1 MSASSHKPLVAV
13 ACGGTGGHLFP
24 GIAVAELL
32 VQSGCDVLLLIS
44 QKDVD
49 QQGVKAVQ
57 NMEVV
62 AIPAVGLTR
71 TSALAFLKGFASS
84 FLQVRELF
92 RRRPPQAVLA
102 MGGFTS
108 APPVLAG
115 KICGAVTFLH
125 ESNTIPGKANRLLSH
140 VVDQAFVGFPS
151 AAKRLST
158 RSIISTGTPVRPQF
172 GGLEPGAC
180 RTALGLDPQRPV
192 LLVMGG
198 SQGASAIN
206 QLVMASLPQLAREH
220 PDLQYIH
227 LTGSAGVE
235 EVERAYRDRSCRAIV
250 SRFLTEME
258 LALGAATIAI
268 SRAGASSLAE
278 LAATR
283 MPAIL
288 IPYPFAADNHQ
299 FFNARAVADRGA
311 AMVLDQAQATP
322 EKLAELVGKILDN
335 PSLHAEMRE
344 ELVRWHAPQSAR
356 QIAQRVLYL
365 IGTFGFSG
373 YDLPAS
379 QAAAAAGAQ

>member
-1 MSASSHKPLVAV
+1 MSASNQKPLVAV

-49 QQGVKAVQ
+49 QQGVKSVQ
-57 NMEVV
+57 DMEVV
-62 AIPAVGLTR
+62 ALPAVGLTR
-71 TSALAFLKGFASS
+71 TSALAFLKGFTTS

-151 AAKRLST
+151 ASKRLST

-172 GGLEPGAC
+172 EGLEPAAC
-180 RTALGLDPQRPV
+180 REALGLDPQRPV

-198 SQGASAIN
+198 SQGASGIN
-206 QLVMASLPQLAREH
+206 QLVKAALPQLTQRH

-227 LTGSAGVE
+227 LSGSADVEGVKA
-235 EVERAYRDRSCRAIV
+235 AYRDYRCRSIAAP
-250 SRFLTEME
+250 FLTEMD

-283 MPAIL
+283 VPAIL

-299 FFNARAVADRGA
+299 FFNARALADRGA
-311 AMVLDQAQATP
+311 AMLLDQAQATP
-322 EKLAELVGKILDN
+322 DKLAELVGRILEN
-335 PSLHAEMRE
+335 PTLYAEMRE
-344 ELVRWHAPQSAR
+344 ELVRWHAPQAPR

-373 YDLPAS
+373 YDMPAS
-379 QAAAAAGAQ
+379 QATAAVGAQ